1 MLRLAVPAAADERSL
16 TRRVNA
22 LKHTLPRR
30 QVQRALRKVRPR
42 GRRPCPAVS
51 DEMAVWLVVGL
62 ALFFTDALR
71 QVWRWLVPAS
81 SSRGRRVPP
90 RSTLCMARQRIG
102 PRALVELAKAVLA
115 PLADATKTPGAC
127 YRGMPLRAID
137 CCHLSLYDSPA
148 NRRTFCPPRV
158 PKRKRRGGRRPPPVF
173 PQAKLCCLC
182 EAGTHAVVR
191 WGLKPVY
198 WADCKMA
205 TPLLKHLAEGQL
217 LLWDGAFYSRP
228 NLAAVR
234 DRAAHVLGRLA
245 WCVGLQVVR
254 RLPDGSY
261 LARLPAGRRGRAHVR
276 QWGPTVRII
285 EYELRGISNARHKKH
300 RLMTTLLDAT
310 KYPAAEL
317 AELYHKRWELELVID
332 ELETHQLQQRVLV
345 SQTPAGVVQ
354 EVAAL
359 LIAHWLVR
367 KLMFE
372 AAAEAGVSPLRV
384 SFTGT
389 LKLLRCR
396 LSEAGD
402 TPAQRRRWWRRLVGE
417 AARDEVIEPR
427 RPRVNPRVLK
437 LTTHDFPRKK
447 PKHKPSTAPDF
458 AKAFHVLR

>member
-1 MLRLAVPAAADERSL
+1 MLRLSVPAAAGERSL
-16 TRRVNA
+16 HRRVDA

-30 QVQRALRKVRPR
+30 QVQRVLRKVRPR
-42 GRRPCPAVS
+42 RRRPCPAVS

-62 ALFFTDALR
+62 TLFFTDALR
-71 QVWRWLVPAS
+71 QVWRWLVPS
-81 SSRGRRVPP
+81 SPRHPVPP

-102 PRALVELAKAVLA
+102 PRVLVELAKAVLA
-115 PLADATKTPGAC
+115 PLAGAKTPGAC
-127 YRGMPLRAID
+127 YHGMPLRAID
-137 CCHLSLYDSPA
+137 CCNLSLYDSPA
-148 NRRTFCPPRV
+148 NRAAFCPPRV

-173 PQAKLCCLC
+173 PQAKLCGLC
-182 EAGTHAVVR
+182 EVGTHAVLH

-205 TPLLKHLAEGQL
+205 APLLKHLAKGQL
-217 LLWDGAFYSRP
+217 LLWDGTFYSRE
-228 NLAAVR
+228 NLAAVQQR
-234 DRAAHVLGRLA
+234 GAHVLGRLT
-245 WCVGLQVVR
+245 WNIGLQVVR
-254 RLPDGSY
+254 RLGDGSY

-285 EYELRGISNARHKKH
+285 EYELRGVSNTRHKKH

-310 KYPAAEL
+310 KFPAAEL
-317 AELYHKRWELELVID
+317 AELYHQRWELELVID

-372 AAAEAGVSPLRV
+372 AAAEAHVSPLRV

-402 TPAQRRRWWRRLVGE
+402 TPAQRRRWWRRLVSE

-437 LTTHDFPRKK
+437 LTTNDFPRKK